1 MKLSELV
8 GRFGP
13 GLSRDARQCKALLAD
28 VCGNQYRGECA
39 VLVTAVEEGVAADL
53 LSRSSGLPAE
63 VLLGRLSDRLQAE
76 RGISPDLARWG
87 VECWAVAL
95 GVAAGGSTL
104 TKYKMQ
110 GLVPLI
116 DFAGADG
123 RISEAELN
131 HLIAEAQAR
140 GVGEADAR
148 VYLSAYAAARGW
160 QLGEPPRAPG
170 RAGAKSPQPTPQP
183 QPQPAPARGFRW
195 VVAGLVGLVAIA
207 VIVVAIRPN
216 QQFSAPTA
224 PVPSPAPAPDTTQQQ
239 RQEIADREQRTYIAA
254 RGNPAA
260 LRTYVN
266 SCTVCAYIADA
277 RREINELETAEQ
289 EERTYNAARGNKYLL
304 QAYSDTCTVCTYK
317 RAALAEI
324 AALENAHPSRIS
336 SSTVICGRPISYVID
351 ATGAT
356 QPYRSFLGVWT
367 GAAWNSRICGGLIV
381 QSVDNDGSARII
393 YVYGPLPGAQ
403 FPWKQQSPS
412 ALIRY
417 GQLTFQDEENGNFT
431 FRLSEQNVLHGHF
444 VSVRGVPLDAVLTR
458 DVLSVP
464 Q

>member
-1 MKLSELV
+1 
-8 GRFGP
+8 
-13 GLSRDARQCKALLAD
+13 
-28 VCGNQYRGECA
+28 
-39 VLVTAVEEGVAADL
+39 
-53 LSRSSGLPAE
+53 
-63 VLLGRLSDRLQAE
+63 
-76 RGISPDLARWG
+76 
-87 VECWAVAL
+87 
-95 GVAAGGSTL
+95 
-104 TKYKMQ
+104 
-110 GLVPLI
+110 
-116 DFAGADG
+116 
-123 RISEAELN
+123 
-131 HLIAEAQAR
+131 
-140 GVGEADAR
+140 
-148 VYLSAYAAARGW
+148 
-160 QLGEPPRAPG
+160 
-170 RAGAKSPQPTPQP
+170 
-183 QPQPAPARGFRW
+183 
-195 VVAGLVGLVAIA
+195 
-207 VIVVAIRPN
+207 
-216 QQFSAPTA
+216 
-224 PVPSPAPAPDTTQQQ
+224 
-239 RQEIADREQRTYIAA
+239 
-254 RGNPAA
+254 
-260 LRTYVN
+260 VN

-417 GQLTFQDEENGNFT
+417 GQLTFQDEENGNFS